1 MSNYIKFWLRNALYA
16 TAILFFGGTVIQTF
30 LMHQGIDSGAVG
42 IYTTLLNAVNVVTAM
57 TFSGMADKK
66 KNIISMISH
75 LMLPVGVCYLG
86 FIPLCLFFTGSTLV
100 TFWTVILL
108 GTVQSFFIALR
119 TVFEYKLPY
128 RIILIENYGKL
139 AAADGIITGIF
150 GIASSTVLSYMFGKF
165 PFYSVMLCGFIA
177 AAILTVISAFIN
189 NTLRVIPEAESIGS
203 VPTLT
208 LINNKSQITYIKQL
222 IRLPVFARL
231 IPSNLLRGLSGGVFS
246 MTAVIALGSG
256 KIAGTGTANL
266 VIALSV
272 ANLTGSLFFALFSNK
287 INCRILCLC
296 SSLVMTVFSFILAG
310 NESSFIILY
319 FIVCMAKIIFDYSVP
334 TLLYQVIPYDIAG
347 SYHAW
352 RLILTTVGT
361 AVAATMTGYLILYI
375 PAVFLLIFATV
386 CQLCSGWVYFSTPV
400 LRKKPT

>member
-1 MSNYIKFWLRNALYA
+1 MSNYIKFWLRNALYT

-42 IYTTLLNAVNVVTAM
+42 IYTTLLNTVNVVTSM

-66 KNIISMISH
+66 KNIISIISR

-86 FIPLCLFFTGSTLV
+86 FIPLCLFFTGSPII
-100 TFWTVILL
+100 TFWTVVIL

-128 RIILIENYGKL
+128 RIIVIENYGKL
-139 AAADGIITGIF
+139 AAADGIISGIF
-150 GIASSTVLSYMFGKF
+150 GIASSAVLSAMFGRF
-165 PFYSVMLCGFIA
+165 PFYSVMLFGFITA
-177 AAILTVISAFIN
+177 AVLTIISAFIN
-189 NTLRVIPEAESIGS
+189 NTLRVMPEEVNNGTVSKM
-203 VPTLT
+203 T
-208 LINNKSQITYIKQL
+208 LIDHKSQITYIKQL

-231 IPSNLLRGLSGGVFS
+231 IPSNFLRGLSSGVFS

-256 KIAGTGTANL
+256 KFSGTGTAKL
-266 VIALSV
+266 VLALSV

-287 INCRILCLC
+287 IDCRILCLC

-310 NESSFIILY
+310 NESLFIILY
-319 FIVCMAKIIFDYSVP
+319 FIVCTAKIIFDYSVP

-352 RLILTTVGT
+352 RLILTTAGT
-361 AVAATMTGYLILYI
+361 ALAATLTGYLILTI

-400 LRKKPT
+400 LRKKLT